1 MRKDDMRAHYNRD
14 DLGKGVR
21 GKYFKEFSEG
31 HNLVLLQPEVAKFFP
46 SEEAVNEALLSLIKL
61 AQTST
66 HLTKKS
72 S

>member
-1 MRKDDMRAHYNRD
+1 MKAHYNRE
-14 DLGKGVR
+14 DLGKGKR
-21 GKYFKEFSEG
+21 GKFFNEFNEG

-46 SEEAVNEALLSLIKL
+46 SENAVNEALLSLIRL